1 MDTHIQFSN
10 IKPFGF
16 SVHAEV
22 RREIPDYTEP
32 NLVVNRPKRNPP
44 NLRYCRSGKR
54 FSEGKDGYCFNTDL
68 MSSGERRYMRE
79 ELDNR
84 KNH

>member
-10 IKPFGF
+10 IKPFGL

-32 NLVVNRPKRNPP
+32 NLVVNRPKRNPRILDTADP
-44 NLRYCRSGKR
+44 ESVSLRAR
-54 FSEGKDGYCFNTDL
+54 TDIA
-68 MSSGERRYMRE
+68 SIPI
-79 ELDNR
+79 
-84 KNH
+84 